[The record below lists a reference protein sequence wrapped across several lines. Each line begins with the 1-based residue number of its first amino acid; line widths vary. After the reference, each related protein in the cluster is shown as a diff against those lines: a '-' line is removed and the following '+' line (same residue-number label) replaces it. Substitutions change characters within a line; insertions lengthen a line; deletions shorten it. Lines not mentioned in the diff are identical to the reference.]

1 MANQENLAEMG
12 RAGRVLDTLAK
23 WVRALAEA
31 LHAVKPRQGMDNAG
45 SVLDAFL
52 KETAPSLGAERTL
65 RESGVP
71 VDEINR
77 KENAYNPE
85 EKVTDAPSAEKTVT
99 PEGGAKYSTEN
110 VDELDV
116 TVRSVRNAVER
127 DGEAYIDKLG
137 GTVLANYMREEPDE
151 ERRREVARDAVGKL
165 FNVVPVTD
173 KRLEKASLIKD
184 TMTLPE
190 DEDEVAS
197 EYEDAKIV
205 DARNRQAHGGV
216 LVGKSQT
223 EEVVRA
229 RAKQV
234 LGKTY
239 KYLFDVYHGTTH
251 AGWTRWEGT
260 HRGTTGLGYAYF
272 APNVAT
278 AADYSDTH
286 DTPNSGLADIR
297 DMQRFGISDAVYH
310 MVVGMNNPLVIDCRN
325 SSWRNIR
332 MKNRRTVSTD
342 EILHVIKRG
351 GLGYDGVIF
360 LNVHDSSLRPQTHG
374 YDVDV
379 VPLGPVGKNGKNGDV
394 AKQMKSLDGMTVS
407 DVNVPEFFGAIDI
420 LDRFDVRNPDIRH
433 STEVVGD
440 DVLSAMDILAQGQD
454 VTLQSNA
461 LGEVVYPFGRFGKG
475 GMGFLHI
482 VERRMEQ
489 GHTLEEAIEIALRVG
504 EAAARG
510 DKTSEQGN
518 IRWLDR
524 NGHRAVVAINGN
536 DKPIITGYDI
546 YPKESAGDE
555 RMPILPPSNSAPIPP
570 GRKEEVVAALKEIVA
585 NIRAARGVRHSTED
599 VGAPRFSETR
609 EGKRIVAA
617 LVDNLIAH
625 QADLAFGNEALAER
639 LAQKGNAGVGKWNKV
654 TRVSENGAVL
664 PGSAEELAREEAF
677 RAWQFG
683 RPGGEDLKGLVRACG
698 GAANWLDVV
707 GTAYEVLSAIR
718 SENLLGGLNKTVA
731 ERFGKNEKEA
741 VGWYVQRIVSARATD
756 FGQKCYLMGR
766 KFATDLMREAN
777 ASAIAELRREY
788 KGKLSEERGK
798 TRKAKERARGLE
810 RTAERRKANLR
821 AAEAKIDFIKAEA
834 DLLYS
839 EAMRKIFR
847 SGLALLLAAF
857 AGGGCIWNR
866 AKVNDAGVAAR
877 AAAIVPGE
885 TRVEALP
892 ALMGCEP
899 SAIVPLRDGRVV
911 HVFGYGDAKTEG
923 FTLLL
928 VTFTKTNSAFSA
940 VYVFADAEGVVR
952 RVSAAPAPGVA
963 WETWPFGE

>member
-1 MANQENLAEMG
+1 M
-12 RAGRVLDTLAK
+12 
-23 WVRALAEA
+23 
-31 LHAVKPRQGMDNAG
+31 
-45 SVLDAFL
+45 
-52 KETAPSLGAERTL
+52 
-65 RESGVP
+65 
-71 VDEINR
+71 
-77 KENAYNPE
+77 
-85 EKVTDAPSAEKTVT
+85 AEKY
-99 PEGGAKYSTEN
+99 EEAKKADGQNESKSHTE
-110 VDELDV
+110 
-116 TVRSVRNAVER
+116 AVV
-127 DGEAYIDKLG
+127 K
-137 GTVLANYMREEPDE
+137 
-151 ERRREVARDAVGKL
+151 
-165 FNVVPVTD
+165 
-173 KRLEKASLIKD
+173 
-184 TMTLPE
+184 
-190 DEDEVAS
+190 
-197 EYEDAKIV
+197 
-205 DARNRQAHGGV
+205 
-216 LVGKSQT
+216 
-223 EEVVRA
+223 A

-234 LGKTY
+234 LGKEF
-239 KYLFDVYHGTTH
+239 KYLFEVYHGTPH
-251 AGWTRWEGT
+251 AGWTRWKSG

-272 APNVAT
+272 APRVIT
-278 AADYSDTH
+278 AAEYAETYGQ
-286 DTPNSGLADIR
+286 PNNGLTDVR
-297 DMQRFGISDAVYH
+297 DMQRFGISEAVYH
-310 MVVGMNNPLVIDCRN
+310 MVVGMNNPLIVDCRRA
-325 SSWRNIR
+325 SWNNIR
-332 MKNRRTVSTD
+332 MKNKRTVRTD
-342 EILHVIKRG
+342 EILNVLRFG
-351 GLGYDGVIF
+351 ELGYDGVIF
-360 LNVHDSSLRPQTHG
+360 LNVHDSQLNTKVHG

-394 AKQMKSLDGMTVS
+394 AKQMKSLDGVTVS

-420 LDRFDVRNPDIRH
+420 LDRFDVRNPDIR
-433 STEVVGD
+433 
-440 DVLSAMDILAQGQD
+440 
-454 VTLQSNA
+454 
-461 LGEVVYPFGRFGKG
+461 
-475 GMGFLHI
+475 
-482 VERRMEQ
+482 
-489 GHTLEEAIEIALRVG
+489 
-504 EAAARG
+504 
-510 DKTSEQGN
+510 
-518 IRWLDR
+518 W
-524 NGHRAVVAINGN
+524 
-536 DKPIITGYDI
+536 
-546 YPKESAGDE
+546 
-555 RMPILPPSNSAPIPP
+555 
-570 GRKEEVVAALKEIVA
+570 
-585 NIRAARGVRHSTED
+585 STED
-599 VGAPRFSETR
+599 VDAPRFSETR

-718 SENLLGGLNKTVA
+718 SGNLLGGLNKTVA

-777 ASAIAELRREY
+777 ASAIAKLRREY